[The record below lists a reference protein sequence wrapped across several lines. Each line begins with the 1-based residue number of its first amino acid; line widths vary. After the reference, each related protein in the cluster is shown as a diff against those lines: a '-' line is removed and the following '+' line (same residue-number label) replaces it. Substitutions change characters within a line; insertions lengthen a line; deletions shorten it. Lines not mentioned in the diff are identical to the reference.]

1 MVTGDNRVVTSL
13 RADIRRYVR
22 TPFWDYLALS
32 PVAKRVLIILVAVTL
47 ILDSLFRAT
56 NGGATT
62 VVAAVVTTSILLS
75 VAVFVWRPPIATVLL
90 LLAALAA
97 SLAGVSESLLASAA
111 ILGLVAFTCSPSL
124 TATYLLATVAW
135 LVAIVS
141 RPGSGFQPL
150 GAVIIAFLSVISM
163 MIGLAIRQQY
173 ERAKLLAV
181 QLEVSE
187 REVAEQLKHERD
199 LIADELHDIV
209 AHEITIVALH
219 AAVLDR
225 TEDATT
231 RTQSQTAIRE
241 AAVQALTDIRR
252 VLGMVRGEE
261 NLSPE
266 RVSSPDGIVGT
277 IAAVTKELGQA
288 GIQVVADVPPD
299 LRLPSAS
306 LVALTRVIRESATN
320 VLKHATGARTVK
332 IALRV
337 ERGWVHLTFTD
348 DSPPARTAGLPASGY
363 GIMRLRERFR
373 LFGGNFESERKPAGW
388 VVSASLPLSG

>member
-1 MVTGDNRVVTSL
+1 MTSVRENLL
-13 RADIRRYVR
+13 RFVR
-22 TPFWDYLALS
+22 APFWAYQPLRPAARRI
-32 PVAKRVLIILVAVTL
+32 VIILAVVAL

-56 NGGATT
+56 SGGSGNI
-62 VVAAVVTTSILLS
+62 VSAAITTSITLS
-75 VAVFVWRPPIATVLL
+75 VALFAWRPPVSATVLVVVA
-90 LLAALAA
+90 LLAGLTGIAD
-97 SLAGVSESLLASAA
+97 SLLAGAA
-111 ILGLVAFTCSPSL
+111 ILGLVAFTCSGLL
-124 TATYLLATVAW
+124 TAVYFVAWLAW
-135 LVAIVS
+135 LVAVVWKPDS
-141 RPGSGFQPL
+141 VFQPL
-150 GAVIIAFLSVISM
+150 GGLIVAVLSLVSL
-163 MIGLAIRQQY
+163 MIGLAIRQQF
-173 ERAKLLAV
+173 ERAQSLAL

-225 TEDATT
+225 TEDAQT

-266 RVSSPDGIVGT
+266 RVSSPDGIGGT

-288 GIQVVADVPPD
+288 GIRVTADVPDD

-320 VLKHATGARTVK
+320 VLKHATGAHNVK
-332 IALRV
+332 IRVRV
-337 ERGWVHLTFTD
+337 ERGWVHLTFAD

-373 LFGGNFESERKPAGW
+373 LFGGTFESERKSQGW

>member
-1 MVTGDNRVVTSL
+1 MTSVRENLL
-13 RADIRRYVR
+13 RFVR
-22 TPFWDYLALS
+22 APFWAYQPLQPAARRI
-32 PVAKRVLIILVAVTL
+32 VIILAAIAL

-56 NGGATT
+56 SGGSGNIVSAIITSSIT
-62 VVAAVVTTSILLS
+62 LSVALFAWRPPFSAMLLVVAA
-75 VAVFVWRPPIATVLL
+75 
-90 LLAALAA
+90 LLAGF
-97 SLAGVSESLLASAA
+97 AGIADSLLAGAA
-111 ILGLVAFTCSPSL
+111 ILGLVAFTCSGLL
-124 TATYLLATVAW
+124 TAVYFAAW
-135 LVAIVS
+135 LVWLVS
-141 RPGSGFQPL
+141 VVWMPDSVFQPL
-150 GAVIIAFLSVISM
+150 GGLIVAILSVVSLI
-163 MIGLAIRQQY
+163 IGLAIRRQF
-173 ERAKLLAV
+173 ERAQSLAL

-225 TEDATT
+225 TEDAQT

-266 RVSSPDGIVGT
+266 RMSSPDGIGGT

-288 GIQVVADVPPD
+288 GIHVSADVPDD

-320 VLKHATGARTVK
+320 VLKHATGAHNVK
-332 IALRV
+332 IVVRV
-337 ERGWVHLTFTD
+337 DRGWVHLTFAD

-373 LFGGNFESERKPAGW
+373 LFGGRFESERKSQGW